1 MVITIDT
8 YTNKLIFTN
17 TKNYTI
23 NSINSNPNGKLELQ
37 FLNQNIKD
45 NFGSDVDIVELVAG
59 ANTLNKNINLTNFAK
74 LIIST
79 SLNHQ
84 EKTHNELLNGNELST
99 GIGNIL
105 AWLSNDHI
113 PFSYINYVNNEQLE
127 YRIDNKSIN
136 NIVMSFYNEKSQQLT
151 IDNCLLHLQIKIYTS
166 K

>member
-1 MVITIDT
+1 MD
-8 YTNKLIFTN
+8 KKPIF
-17 TKNYTI
+17 
-23 NSINSNPNGKLELQ
+23 
-37 FLNQNIKD
+37 F
-45 NFGSDVDIVELVAG
+45 
-59 ANTLNKNINLTNFAK
+59 FAAWGC

-105 AWLSNDHI
+105 AWISNDYI

-136 NIVMSFYNEKSQQLT
+136 NIVMSFYNEKSQQLM
-151 IDNCLLHLQIKIYTS
+151 IDNALLHLQIKIYTL

>member
-1 MVITIDT
+1 MADFKLARLLLNEIEYTTSTTPTIGATTDTNLTLSDGFYNSTTLINRLNTLFQPYNVVITIDT

-17 TKNYTI
+17 TQNYTI

-79 SLNHQ
+79 CCYL
-84 EKTHNELLNGNELST
+84 
-99 GIGNIL
+99 
-105 AWLSNDHI
+105 
-113 PFSYINYVNNEQLE
+113 
-127 YRIDNKSIN
+127 
-136 NIVMSFYNEKSQQLT
+136 
-151 IDNCLLHLQIKIYTS
+151 
-166 K
+166 